1 MSRLAHKASI
11 KILLLPCTVLF
22 VTSSYQNNCLKL
34 DQINQCLTHL
44 PNLITL

>member
-1 MSRLAHKASI
+1 MSPLANKASI

-34 DQINQCLTHL
+34 NQISQ
-44 PNLITL
+44 